1 MTTPKSLK
9 APISSLK
16 KKGIE
21 MVATKENIRAAYIA
35 PIKSVVCIDDDFPTF
50 AEILRE
56 EKKCSTTKE
65 EVAGELTD
73 PDSNPFLPKFE
84 TAPSIASST
93 SPRLNPPR
101 NKDKERVLN
110 LAIKRDISL
119 IFKMII
125 PMMKVIS
132 SVRPTYLFS
141 IMSFLEL
148 PIKHSRP
155 CNVLRK
161 IQTTI

>member
-1 MTTPKSLK
+1 
-9 APISSLK
+9 
-16 KKGIE
+16 

-56 EKKCSTTKE
+56 EKKCSATKE

-84 TAPSIASST
+84 TRQAQALALIPQET
-93 SPRLNPPR
+93 KR
-101 NKDKERVLN
+101 KKEYSGSLN